1 MIDFSIQTE
10 TSRILVSF
18 VRVSLNGGPM
28 KLNLGFSKTADL
40 EEGGLLVQVLTGL
53 AGVSSRNHRL
63 PAPQT
68 HAEAAT
74 AWGSSVNLSTVLCM
88 ILVMRT
94 ITMSE

>member
-1 MIDFSIQTE
+1 M
-10 TSRILVSF
+10 SF
-18 VRVSLNGGPM
+18 VRVSLNGGPV

-68 HAEAAT
+68 DAEAAT
-74 AWGSSVNLSTVLCM
+74 AWGSSAKLSTVLCM
-88 ILVMRT
+88 ILVIRT
-94 ITMSE
+94 ITMSK